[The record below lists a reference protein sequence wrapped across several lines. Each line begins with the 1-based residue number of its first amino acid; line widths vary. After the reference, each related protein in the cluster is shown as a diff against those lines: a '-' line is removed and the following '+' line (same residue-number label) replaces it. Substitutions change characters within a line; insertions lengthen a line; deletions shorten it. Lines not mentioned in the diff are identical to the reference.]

1 MQTAYTL
8 DAAEFAAFS
17 LQGIVDMLEL
27 DADFLQVITPSLL
40 RAWLKTAP
48 RLSQMQMKA
57 LLTGTRD
64 AADDSTP
71 RTRDG
76 FVTAVTDRTW
86 LATLVNIAGNAM
98 FGDLERLENLEV
110 GFTEALV
117 AKYDADRAAERAARA
132 EAMRHVGDVAAQQVQ
147 PEADE
152 GDDEPTLADMTHEAP
167 APVQQTRQPVHA
179 AEFELEDLPADDLLA
194 GGEQLAQ
201 HVEGDALYL
210 PAARATHLTLPHIV
224 MRSPIIAMKPRN
236 AARQQFT
243 TDAPL
248 RIARVSGMRQGT
260 VDMVYVG
267 EELRAA
273 DWETFAYILRF
284 AATVPLG
291 ARLPSIRVVD
301 MLKAMGRGTSTP
313 DRKSLEQQL
322 ARLRNAEL
330 QIWTNDVAVVDS
342 WQALFPNEPL
352 FKRGDIPGVRT
363 SFKLL
368 GDIVEAKTEKGNVIE
383 FTTELSRYVRAFF
396 GQKLST
402 WYSES
407 MYQQLKGDLA
417 KRLFLFYQSHN
428 GRYDF
433 TFDELVD
440 YLGTTSTSREQF
452 RKSLAAAHDELEA
465 ACFVKGWAYKASASR
480 NGQRAYVLQG
490 LTAEKKTR
498 ANSEEFDL

>member
-1 MQTAYTL
+1 MHTAYTL

-17 LQGIVDMLEL
+17 LQGIIDMLEL
-27 DADFLQVITPSLL
+27 DADFLQVITPALL
-40 RAWLKTAP
+40 RSWLKAAP

-57 LLTGTRD
+57 LLAGTRD
-64 AADDSTP
+64 AADDSAP
-71 RTRDG
+71 RARDG

-86 LATLVNIAGNAM
+86 LATLVNIAGNAQ
-98 FGDLERLENLEV
+98 FGDVERLESLET
-110 GFTEALV
+110 GYTEALV
-117 AKYDADRAAERAARA
+117 AKFDADRAAERAARA
-132 EAMRHVGDVAAQQVQ
+132 EAMRHLGDVAAQQT

-152 GDDEPTLADMTHEAP
+152 GDDEPTLADMEHDTP
-167 APVQQTRQPVHA
+167 APVQQSRQAVQA
-179 AEFELEDLPADDLLA
+179 ATFELDDLPADDLLT

-201 HVEGDALYL
+201 HAEGDALYL
-210 PAARATHLTLPHIV
+210 PAARAAHLTLPHIV

-236 AARQQFT
+236 APRPAFT
-243 TDAPL
+243 SEAPL

-260 VDMVYVG
+260 VDMAYVG

-273 DWETFAYILRF
+273 DWETFAYLLRF

-322 ARLRNAEL
+322 TRLRNAEL

-342 WQALFPNEPL
+342 WQALFPAEPL

-407 MYQQLKGDLA
+407 MYHQLKGDLA
-417 KRLFLFYQSHN
+417 KRLFLFYQSHD
-428 GRYDF
+428 GHFDF
-433 TFDELVD
+433 TFDELVE
-440 YLGTTSTSREQF
+440 YLGTTSTSRKQF
-452 RKSLAAAHDELEA
+452 CESLVAAHDELKA
-465 ACFVKGWAYKASASR
+465 ACFVKGWAYKASARR
-480 NGQRAYVLQG
+480 NGQKAYVLQG

-498 ANSEEFDL
+498 ADREAQDL